1 MMETLWFYS
10 NLGFWHVI
18 DWNGLDHFYFIV
30 ALVLPY
36 SFKESGKLLWWVT
49 LFTIGHTLSL
59 IGNFYT
65 EFSFSSYWIEILIPI
80 TIALSAVAVA
90 VFFLKSE
97 KSVYRSKKIFPL
109 MTIFFGIIH
118 GLGFGRYFKMLIF
131 DDAVTI
137 SLFSFALGIELAQV
151 TIVVFVLFTSWLVL
165 KIFKNSKRSWEFF
178 VSGLILLA
186 SFKMILERI

>member
-1 MMETLWFYS
+1 MIETLWFYS
-10 NLGFWHVI
+10 DLGFWHVI

-30 ALVLPY
+30 ALVLPF

-59 IGNFYT
+59 IGNFYID
-65 EFSFSSYWIEILIPI
+65 FSFSSYWIEILIPI
-80 TIALSAVAVA
+80 TIALSAVA

-178 VSGLILLA
+178 MAGLILIA

>member
-10 NLGFWHVI
+10 DLGFWHVI

-30 ALVLPY
+30 TLVLPF

-80 TIALSAVAVA
+80 TIALSAVAV
-90 VFFLKSE
+90 FFSKSE
-97 KSVYRSKKIFPL
+97 NSAFRNNKIFPL
-109 MTIFFGIIH
+109 ITIFFGIIH
-118 GLGFGRYFKMLIF
+118 GLGFVRYFKMLIF

-151 TIVVFVLFTSWLVL
+151 TIVIFVLLMSWLVSKTL
-165 KIFKNSKRSWEFF
+165 KHSKRSWEFF
-178 VSGLILLA
+178 VGSIILLA
-186 SFKMILERI
+186 SVKMIFERI

>member
-1 MMETLWFYS
+1 MEKYY
-10 NLGFWHVI
+10 
-18 DWNGLDHFYFIV
+18 HFYNKI
-30 ALVLPY
+30 Y
-36 SFKESGKLLWWVT
+36 
-49 LFTIGHTLSL
+49 TI
-59 IGNFYT
+59 IF
-65 EFSFSSYWIEILIPI
+65 
-80 TIALSAVAVA
+80 A

-97 KSVYRSKKIFPL
+97 KSVYGSKKIFPL

-165 KIFKNSKRSWEFF
+165 KIFKNSKRSWELFMA
-178 VSGLILLA
+178 GLILLA

>member
-1 MMETLWFYS
+1 MIETLWFYS
-10 NLGFWHVI
+10 DLGFWHVI

-30 ALVLPY
+30 ALVLPF

-80 TIALSAVAVA
+80 TIALSAVAV
-90 VFFLKSE
+90 FFLKSE
-97 KSVYRSKKIFPL
+97 KSVYGSKKIFPL

-178 VSGLILLA
+178 MAGLILLA

>member
-10 NLGFWHVI
+10 DLGFWHVI

-30 ALVLPY
+30 TLVLPF

-80 TIALSAVAVA
+80 TIALSAVAV
-90 VFFLKSE
+90 FFSKSE
-97 KSVYRSKKIFPL
+97 NSAFRNNKIFPL
-109 MTIFFGIIH
+109 ITIFFGIIH
-118 GLGFGRYFKMLIF
+118 GLGFVRYFKMLIF

-137 SLFSFALGIELAQV
+137 TLFSFALGIELAQV
-151 TIVVFVLFTSWLVL
+151 TIVIFVLLMSWLVSKTL
-165 KIFKNSKRSWEFF
+165 KHSKRSWEFF
-178 VSGLILLA
+178 VGSIILLA
-186 SFKMILERI
+186 SVKMIFERI

>member
-10 NLGFWHVI
+10 DLGFWHVI

-30 ALVLPY
+30 TLVLPF

-80 TIALSAVAVA
+80 TIALSAVAV
-90 VFFLKSE
+90 FFSKSE
-97 KSVYRSKKIFPL
+97 NSAFRNNKIFPL
-109 MTIFFGIIH
+109 ITIFFGIIH
-118 GLGFGRYFKMLIF
+118 GLGFVRYFKMLIF

-151 TIVVFVLFTSWLVL
+151 TIVIFVLLMSWLVSKTL
-165 KIFKNSKRSWEFF
+165 KHSKRSWEFF
-178 VSGLILLA
+178 VSSIILLA
-186 SFKMILERI
+186 SVKMIFERI

>member
-10 NLGFWHVI
+10 DLGFWHVI

-30 ALVLPY
+30 TLVLPF

-80 TIALSAVAVA
+80 TIALSAVAV
-90 VFFLKSE
+90 FFSKSE
-97 KSVYRSKKIFPL
+97 NSAFRNNKIFPL
-109 MTIFFGIIH
+109 ITIFFGIIH
-118 GLGFGRYFKMLIF
+118 GLGFVRYFKMLIF

-137 SLFSFALGIELAQV
+137 TLFSFALGIELAQV
-151 TIVVFVLFTSWLVL
+151 TIVIFVLLMGWLVSKTL
-165 KIFKNSKRSWEFF
+165 KHSKRSWEFF
-178 VSGLILLA
+178 VGSIILLA
-186 SFKMILERI
+186 SVKMIFERI

>member
-10 NLGFWHVI
+10 DLGFWHVI

-30 ALVLPY
+30 ALVLPF

-80 TIALSAVAVA
+80 TIALSAVAV
-90 VFFLKSE
+90 FFLKSE
-97 KSVYRSKKIFPL
+97 KSVYGSKKIFPL

-151 TIVVFVLFTSWLVL
+151 TIVVFVLFTSWLIL
-165 KIFKNSKRSWEFF
+165 KIFKNSKRRWEFF
-178 VSGLILLA
+178 VAGLILLA

>member
-10 NLGFWHVI
+10 DLGFWHVI

-30 ALVLPY
+30 TLVLPF

-59 IGNFYT
+59 IGNFYA

-80 TIALSAVAVA
+80 TIALSTVA
-90 VFFLKSE
+90 VFFLKRE
-97 KSVYRSKKIFPL
+97 NSVFRSKKIFPL

-118 GLGFGRYFKMLIF
+118 GLGFARYFKMLIF

-137 SLFSFALGIELAQV
+137 SLFSFALGIEFAQV
-151 TIVVFVLFTSWLVL
+151 TIVVFVLFTSWLAL
-165 KIFKNSKRSWEFF
+165 KILKHSKRSWEFF
-178 VSGLILLA
+178 VAGLILLA
-186 SFKMILERI
+186 SFKMIFDRI

>member
-1 MMETLWFYS
+1 MIETLWFYS
-10 NLGFWHVI
+10 DLGFWHVI

-30 ALVLPY
+30 ALVLPF

-80 TIALSAVAVA
+80 TIALSAVAVI
-90 VFFLKSE
+90 FLKSE
-97 KSVYRSKKIFPL
+97 KSVYGSKKIFPL

-178 VSGLILLA
+178 MSGLILLA
-186 SFKMILERI
+186 AFKMILERI

>member
-1 MMETLWFYS
+1 MIETIWFYS
-10 NLGFWHVI
+10 DLGFWHVI

-30 ALVLPY
+30 ALVLPF

-80 TIALSAVAVA
+80 TIALSAVAVI
-90 VFFLKSE
+90 FLKSE
-97 KSVYRSKKIFPL
+97 KSVYGSKKIFPL

>member
-10 NLGFWHVI
+10 DLGFWHVI

-30 ALVLPY
+30 TLVLPF

-80 TIALSAVAVA
+80 TIALSAVAV
-90 VFFLKSE
+90 FF
-97 KSVYRSKKIFPL
+97 SKRENSAFRNNKIFPL
-109 MTIFFGIIH
+109 ITIFFGIIH
-118 GLGFGRYFKMLIF
+118 GLGFVRYFKMLIF

-137 SLFSFALGIELAQV
+137 TLFSFALGIELAQV
-151 TIVVFVLFTSWLVL
+151 TIVIFVLLMSWLVSKTL
-165 KIFKNSKRSWEFF
+165 KHSKRSWEFF
-178 VSGLILLA
+178 VGSIILLA
-186 SFKMILERI
+186 SVKMIFERI

>member
-10 NLGFWHVI
+10 DLGFWHVI

-30 ALVLPY
+30 TLVLPF

-80 TIALSAVAVA
+80 TIALSAVAV
-90 VFFLKSE
+90 FFSKSE
-97 KSVYRSKKIFPL
+97 NSAFRNNKIFPL
-109 MTIFFGIIH
+109 ITIFFGIIH
-118 GLGFGRYFKMLIF
+118 GLGFVRYFKMLIF
-131 DDAVTI
+131 DDVVTI
-137 SLFSFALGIELAQV
+137 SLFSFALGIEFAQV
-151 TIVVFVLFTSWLVL
+151 TIVIFVLFMSWLASKTL
-165 KIFKNSKRSWEFF
+165 KYSKRSWEFF
-178 VSGLILLA
+178 VGSIILLA
-186 SFKMILERI
+186 SVKMIFERI

>member
-10 NLGFWHVI
+10 DLGFWHVI

-30 ALVLPY
+30 ALVLPF

-80 TIALSAVAVA
+80 TIALSAVAV
-90 VFFLKSE
+90 FFLKSE
-97 KSVYRSKKIFPL
+97 KSVYGSKKIFPL

-178 VSGLILLA
+178 VAGLILLA

>member
-30 ALVLPY
+30 TLVLPF

-80 TIALSAVAVA
+80 TIALSAVAV
-90 VFFLKSE
+90 FFSKSE
-97 KSVYRSKKIFPL
+97 NSTFRNNKIFPL
-109 MTIFFGIIH
+109 ITIFFGIIH
-118 GLGFGRYFKMLIF
+118 GLGFVRYFKMLIF

-151 TIVVFVLFTSWLVL
+151 TIVIFVLLMSWLVSKTL
-165 KIFKNSKRSWEFF
+165 KHSKKSWEFF
-178 VSGLILLA
+178 VSSIILLA
-186 SFKMILERI
+186 SVKMIFERI

>member
-30 ALVLPY
+30 TLVLPF

-80 TIALSAVAVA
+80 TIALSAVAV
-90 VFFLKSE
+90 FFSKSE
-97 KSVYRSKKIFPL
+97 NSAFRNNKIFPL
-109 MTIFFGIIH
+109 ITIFFGIIH
-118 GLGFGRYFKMLIF
+118 GLGFVRYFKMLIF

-137 SLFSFALGIELAQV
+137 TLFSFALGIELAQV
-151 TIVVFVLFTSWLVL
+151 TIVIFVLLMSWLVSKTL
-165 KIFKNSKRSWEFF
+165 KHSKRSWEFF
-178 VSGLILLA
+178 VGSIILLA
-186 SFKMILERI
+186 SVKMIFERI

>member
-1 MMETLWFYS
+1 MIETLWFYS
-10 NLGFWHVI
+10 DLGFWHVI

-30 ALVLPY
+30 ALVLPF

-59 IGNFYT
+59 IGNFYID
-65 EFSFSSYWIEILIPI
+65 FSFSSYWIEILIPI
-80 TIALSAVAVA
+80 TIALSAVA

-178 VSGLILLA
+178 MSGLILLA

>member
-1 MMETLWFYS
+1 METLWFYS
-10 NLGFWHVI
+10 DLGFWHVI

-30 ALVLPY
+30 TLVLPF

-80 TIALSAVAVA
+80 TIALSAVA

-151 TIVVFVLFTSWLVL
+151 TIVIFVLFMSWLASKTL
-165 KIFKNSKRSWEFF
+165 KYSKRSWEFF
-178 VSGLILLA
+178 VGSIILLA
-186 SFKMILERI
+186 SVKMIFERI